1 MGNGER
7 NYYYTP
13 DCVIYNYAIHLFP
26 SLWQY
31 PVNFD
36 LDPARS
42 SSRVVSHSKQQ
53 SPAARSRTGT
63 VNHNCLIRISQRQKT
78 MAISTRCT
86 HLFVVIWGSVEIA
99 LFAGQI
105 FGWASLV
112 YVLKQQ
118 GYFGESCQVGAQLNE
133 TSILSGTD
141 LNGLHNGSVGYNYSR
156 LRRDAETHFVGLNQN
171 SSSDDDERDA
181 ILTDRKLPPFKGEGE
196 EGDGFTCVSQD
207 ESLGLVYTVAVVI
220 NGCLSVVIGS
230 MLDHLGTRITR
241 SLGM

>member
-1 MGNGER
+1 
-7 NYYYTP
+7 
-13 DCVIYNYAIHLFP
+13 
-26 SLWQY
+26 
-31 PVNFD
+31 
-36 LDPARS
+36 
-42 SSRVVSHSKQQ
+42 
-53 SPAARSRTGT
+53 
-63 VNHNCLIRISQRQKT
+63 

-112 YVLKQQ
+112 YVLKEQ
-118 GYFGESCQVGAQLNE
+118 GYFGESCLPTTSTSQVGAHSNDTSFVPE
-133 TSILSGTD
+133 TH

-156 LRRDAETHFVGLNQN
+156 LRRDAETHFVGLNLN
-171 SSSDDDERDA
+171 SSSDDDDRDA